1 MTSNLWSSWAVVPI
15 ALTDTPLFELLRPTW
30 LSQPL
35 FDGSWTNL
43 ALADVENTECDKYL
57 PWPLIWELQEINR
70 SDWTQGPS
78 PLHVTDLI
86 DALNCSTSFN
96 ESKSTNRP
104 PAVNALWVVLLR
116 FRTLDFILSRWRPRW
131 EASKSSMMPAERPP
145 LPAFAT
151 RFGKVGTNTFD
162 SHSHLYFFNVAFPWP

>member
-15 ALTDTPLFELLRPTW
+15 ALTDTPLFQLLQPTW

-43 ALADVENTECDKYL
+43 TLADVENTECDKYL
-57 PWPLIWELQEINR
+57 PWPLICELQEINR

-116 FRTLDFILSRWRPRW
+116 FRTLDFMLSRWKPRL
-131 EASKSSMMPAERPP
+131 EASPMTPRPP
-145 LPAFAT
+145 LPTFAT
-151 RFGKVGTNTFD
+151 RLRKVCTNTFD
-162 SHSHLYFFNVAFPWP
+162 SHSHLYCLNIAFPWP